1 MEIYRR
7 EKGNAGNLSTFTPV
21 FPPCLNLRVGA
32 YKGVQKNRMEGDLTM
47 INSGERG
54 FGLPKFSA
62 AERERRWG
70 KVRELMR
77 AAGLDAIIGF
87 PNQSHW
93 DQFQADIRYLT
104 HIGGHQYEVAVVFP
118 LAGEVTAFVRGGN
131 EVEWWSIAQDW
142 VKDIR
147 ATRRTWADPMIERM
161 KELKLDGARVG
172 VSGLSGLLRAPEGTV
187 VAGMLEKVRQ
197 AFPEARF
204 ENATE
209 LLQDAR
215 SIKGEEE
222 VAFIE
227 RAAGILDRV
236 VEALIAKARV
246 GVMENECVATIWQTI
261 IGSGGDYPSMTHWG
275 AGKGVPWA
283 CRIAPHRKLQPGDMI
298 NTEIETKYGGYIA
311 QTIQA
316 ACLGKTPPELRRA
329 YEVSVEIFHDLV
341 GFMKPGVT
349 FREIVGRYQTMVRE
363 SGHIPKGMLLHGRG
377 IGEDRPQVTGEADVS
392 YSTAQYTM
400 HLDIP
405 LVTGNVFVLKP
416 GAMPADA
423 PDSIRC
429 GDTVV
434 IERAGARR
442 LGKRK
447 FTFPEIL

>member
-1 MEIYRR
+1 
-7 EKGNAGNLSTFTPV
+7 
-21 FPPCLNLRVGA
+21 
-32 YKGVQKNRMEGDLTM
+32 M

-62 AERERRWG
+62 KERDRRWG

-77 AAGLDAIIGF
+77 GAGLDAIIGF

-118 LAGEVTAFVRGGN
+118 LSGGVTAFVRGAN
-131 EVEWWSIAQDW
+131 EVQWWAIAQDW

-147 ATRRTWADPMIERM
+147 ATRRTWGEPVIERM
-161 KELKLDGARVG
+161 KELKLDGARIG

-187 VAGMLEKVRQ
+187 VMGMLEKVKK
-197 AFPEARF
+197 AFPKAQI

-209 LLQDAR
+209 ILQDAR
-215 SIKGEEE
+215 SVKGEEE

-227 RAAGILDRV
+227 RSAEILDRV
-236 VEALIAKARV
+236 VEALVAKARP
-246 GVMENECVATIWQTI
+246 GVMENEVVATIWQTI
-261 IGSGGDYPSMTHWG
+261 ISNGGDYPSMTHWG

-283 CRIAPHRKLQPGDMI
+283 SRMAPHRKLEAGDMI
-298 NTEIETKYGGYIA
+298 NTELEAKYGGYIA
-311 QTIQA
+311 QTVQA
-316 ACLGKTPPELRRA
+316 ACLGKIPQELRRA
-329 YEVSVEIFHDLV
+329 FEVSVAIFDDLV
-341 GFMKPGVT
+341 AFMKPGVT
-349 FREIVGRYQTMVRE
+349 YREVIRRYQNLVRE

-377 IGEDRPQVTGEADVS
+377 IGEDRPQVTGEADVG
-392 YSTAQYTM
+392 YNTAQYTM

-405 LVTGNVFVLKP
+405 LVVGNVMVLKP
-416 GAMPADA
+416 GAMPAEA

-429 GDTVV
+429 GDTVA
-434 IERAGARR
+434 ITATGARR

-447 FTFPEIL
+447 FTFPEIV

>member
-1 MEIYRR
+1 
-7 EKGNAGNLSTFTPV
+7 
-21 FPPCLNLRVGA
+21 
-32 YKGVQKNRMEGDLTM
+32 M

-62 AERERRWG
+62 AERDRRWG
-70 KVRELMR
+70 RVRELMR
-77 AAGLDAIIGF
+77 GAGLDAIIGF

-93 DQFQADIRYLT
+93 DQFQADIRYLS
-104 HIGGHQYEVAVVFP
+104 HIGGYQYEVAVVFP
-118 LAGEVTAFVRGGN
+118 QSGEVTAFVRGAN

-147 ATRRTWADPMIERM
+147 ATRRTWGEPMIERM
-161 KELKLDGARVG
+161 KELKLDGARIG

-187 VAGMLEKVRQ
+187 VTGMLEKVTK
-197 AFPEARF
+197 AFPKASI

-215 SIKGEEE
+215 SVKGEEE

-227 RAAGILDRV
+227 RAAEILDRV
-236 VEALIAKARV
+236 VEAILAKARP
-246 GVMENECVATIWQTI
+246 GVMENEVVAAIWQTI
-261 IGSGGDYPSMTHWG
+261 IANGGDYPSMTHWG

-283 CRIAPHRKLQPGDMI
+283 CRIAPHRKLEPGDMI
-298 NTEIETKYGGYIA
+298 NTELEAKYGGYIA
-311 QTIQA
+311 QTVQA
-316 ACLGKTPPELRRA
+316 ACLGKIPRELRRA
-329 YEVSVEIFHDLV
+329 FEVSVDIFDDLV
-341 GFMKPGVT
+341 AFMKPGVT
-349 FREIVGRYQTMVRE
+349 FREIISRYQRMVRE

-377 IGEDRPQVTGEADVS
+377 IGEDRPQVTGEADVG
-392 YSTAQYTM
+392 YNTAQYTM

-405 LVTGNVFVLKP
+405 LVEGNVVVLKP
-416 GAMPADA
+416 GAMPAAA

-434 IERAGARR
+434 IAAGGARR

-447 FTFPEIL
+447 FSFPEII

>member
-1 MEIYRR
+1 
-7 EKGNAGNLSTFTPV
+7 
-21 FPPCLNLRVGA
+21 
-32 YKGVQKNRMEGDLTM
+32 M

-70 KVRELMR
+70 RVRELMR
-77 AAGLDAIIGF
+77 EAGLEAIIGF

-104 HIGGHQYEVAVVFP
+104 HIGGHQTEVAVVFP
-118 LAGEVTAFVRGGN
+118 LAGDVTAFVRGAN
-131 EVEWWSIAQDW
+131 EVAWWSIAQDW

-147 ATRRTWADPMIERM
+147 QTRRTWGDPVIERM
-161 KELKLDGARVG
+161 KELKLDSARVG

-187 VAGMLEKVRQ
+187 VSGMLEKVKR
-197 AFPEARF
+197 AFPGARY

-215 SIKGEEE
+215 AVKGKEEI
-222 VAFIE
+222 AWIE

-236 VEALIAKARV
+236 VDAILAKARP
-246 GVMENECVATIWQTI
+246 GVMENEVVAEIWRTI
-261 IGSGGDYPSMTHWG
+261 IANGGDYPSMTHWG
-275 AGKGVPWA
+275 AGQDIPWA
-283 CRIAPHRKLQPGDMI
+283 CRIAPHRKLEAGDMI
-298 NTEIETKYGGYIA
+298 NTELEAKYGGYIA

-316 ACLGKTPPELRRA
+316 ACLGKIPPELKRA
-329 YEVSVEIFHDLV
+329 FDASVEIFDDLV
-341 GFMKPGVT
+341 EYMKPGVT
-349 FREIVGRYQTMVRE
+349 FREVIARYQNLTRE

-377 IGEDRPQVTGEADVS
+377 IGEDRPQVTGEADVG
-392 YSTAQYTM
+392 YTTAQYTM

-405 LVTGNVFVLKP
+405 LVEGNVMVLKP
-416 GAMPADA
+416 GAMPSDA

-434 IERAGARR
+434 IEARGARR

-447 FTFPEIL
+447 FTFPEIM

>member
-1 MEIYRR
+1 
-7 EKGNAGNLSTFTPV
+7 
-21 FPPCLNLRVGA
+21 
-32 YKGVQKNRMEGDLTM
+32 M

-70 KVRELMR
+70 RVREFMQ

-104 HIGGHQYEVAVVFP
+104 HIGGHQTEVAVVFP
-118 LAGEVTAFVRGGN
+118 MSGDVTAFVRGGN

-147 ATRRTWADPMIERM
+147 QTRRTWADPVIERM
-161 KELKLDGARVG
+161 KELKLDRARIG

-187 VAGMLEKVRQ
+187 VTGMLEKAKK
-197 AFPEARF
+197 AFPAASF

-215 SIKGEEE
+215 SVKGKEE
-222 VAFIE
+222 VAWIE
-227 RAAGILDRV
+227 RAAGILDKV
-236 VEALIAKARV
+236 VEAILGKARV
-246 GVMENECVATIWQTI
+246 GVMENEVVAEIWRTI
-261 IGSGGDYPSMTHWG
+261 IANGGDYPSMTHWG

-283 CRIAPHRKLQPGDMI
+283 CRISPHRKLEAGDMI
-298 NTEIETKYGGYIA
+298 NTELEAKYGGYIA

-316 ACLGKTPPELRRA
+316 ACLGKIAPDLKRA
-329 YEVSVEIFHDLV
+329 FDVSVQIFEDLV
-341 GFMKPGVT
+341 AYMKPGVT
-349 FREIVGRYQTMVRE
+349 YRQVIAHYQQRVRE
-363 SGHIPKGMLLHGRG
+363 AGCIPKGMLLHGRG
-377 IGEDRPQVTGEADVS
+377 IGEDRPQVTGEADVG
-392 YSTAQYTM
+392 YTTAQYTM

-405 LVTGNVFVLKP
+405 LVEGNVMVLKP
-416 GAMPADA
+416 GAMVSDA

-434 IERAGARR
+434 IEAKGARR

-447 FTFPEIL
+447 FTFPEIM